1 MQCENIGQGEL
12 RAGLATRC
20 LPIISGPSFCFVL
33 FCFCTVPKL
42 EALFIAFN
50 GWEKEINRRF
60 CGS

>member
-1 MQCENIGQGEL
+1 MKILGRVNSGQSWQPAAFRSYL
-12 RAGLATRC
+12 DRH
-20 LPIISGPSFCFVL
+20 FVL

-42 EALFIAFN
+42 GALFISFN